1 MLDMEAIRRAVLKR
15 YAPGA
20 REHKGKRLR
29 AVLVPTGCLI
39 EFYEERAA
47 VLEFDEGLSREEAER
62 MALEQS
68 KRRFRVYE
76 LRLEA

>member
-15 YAPGA
+15 YDPEA

-29 AVLVPTGCLI
+29 AVPVPTGCLV

-47 VLEFDEGLSREEAER
+47 TLEYDAGLPREEAER
-62 MALEQS
+62 KALEQS
-68 KRRFRVYE
+68 ERRFRVYE
-76 LRLEA
+76 LRLLS